1 MATSKAFCKRKGSKS
16 RIESS
21 TYLVR
26 EDDVIREVFRQ
37 QLYNSIVF
45 SPGGPHYR
53 MSVGRL

>member
-1 MATSKAFCKRKGSKS
+1 MATSKAFCKRKESKS

-37 QLYNSIVF
+37 QLLPVTVLF
-45 SPGGPHYR
+45 S
-53 MSVGRL
+53 RLVAHITECQ